1 MKTLKDLPS
10 PKGKLITGHLSDFVR
25 SNKHQVMEEWVKESG
40 NLFQIRLLTKRF
52 IVSADQQINSEILK
66 LRPGKFRRFSKINE
80 VMEEMG
86 IKGVFNA
93 EGEAWKK
100 HRKVTS
106 EALNVKNMPF
116 YFPIVKEVTQRLL
129 NKWQKLEA
137 ANNKIDVQLEMMRL
151 TVDITSTLAFGHP
164 MNTLEKPDDAIQKQL
179 EKIFP
184 MINSRITAPLPVW
197 RIIKSAK
204 DKELDKALEII
215 FKNIQQFIEEAKNRL
230 NTNPSLREKPS
241 NFLEA
246 LLVEQEKDGSFSDKE
261 IIGNVFTMLLAGED
275 TTSNSISW
283 ILYYLAQHPEMVK
296 QIRDEANEVYGDAQ
310 LPDRYEHLALLK
322 FTEAVALEA
331 MRLKPVTP
339 TLYHEAL
346 EDVIIKDLQI
356 KKGMTVMLQNKVAQT
371 HSDNF
376 SDPDT
381 FSPTRWLAKAS
392 GCPYHKPEVIH
403 VFGGGARFCPGKTLA
418 IQEMICVTSMI
429 CKNFDLH
436 LAVDKKDITEEFAF
450 TMYPK
455 NLWIQLKKQVPE
467 ISSIGKQESTTAND
481 YL

>member
-10 PKGKLITGHLSDFVR
+10 PKGKFITGHLSAFGR
-25 SNKHQVMEEWVKESG
+25 SNKHQVMEDWVKESG

-52 IVSADQQINSEILK
+52 IVSADQQMNSEILK
-66 LRPGKFRRFSKINE
+66 NRPGKFRRFSKISE

-86 IKGVFNA
+86 ITGVFNA
-93 EGEAWKK
+93 EGEVWKK
-100 HRKVTS
+100 HRKITS

-129 NKWQKLEA
+129 NKWIKLQITES
-137 ANNKIDVQLEMMRL
+137 KIEVQLEMMKL
-151 TVDITSTLAFGHP
+151 TVDITSTLAFGYP
-164 MNTLEKPDDAIQKQL
+164 MNTLEKKDEVIQKQL

-184 MINSRITAPLPVW
+184 MINSRITAPLPTW
-197 RIIKSAK
+197 RLIKTKK

-215 FKNIQQFIEEAKNRL
+215 FKTIQEFIQEAKSRL
-230 NTNPSLREKPS
+230 TSNPLLRDKPS

-246 LLVEQEKDGSFSDKE
+246 LLIEQEKDGSFSDKE

-283 ILYYLAQHPEMVK
+283 MLYYLSQNPEMVK
-296 QIRDEANEVYGDAQ
+296 KIRNEATEIYGNGS
-310 LPDRYEHLALLK
+310 LPEHYDQLALLK
-322 FTEAVALEA
+322 YTEAVALEA

-346 EDVIIKDLQI
+346 EDVTVKDLQI
-356 KKGMTVMLQNKVAQT
+356 KKGTTVMLQNKVAQT
-371 HSDNF
+371 HPDNF
-376 SDPDT
+376 TDPDS
-381 FSPTRWLAKAS
+381 FFPERWIAKQSA
-392 GCPYHKPEVIH
+392 CPYHKPEVIH
-403 VFGGGARFCPGKTLA
+403 VFGMGPRFCPGKALA
-418 IQEMICVTSMI
+418 MQEMICVVSMI
-429 CKNFDLH
+429 CKNFDFE

-455 NLWIQLKKQVPE
+455 NLWIRLKKVD
-467 ISSIGKQESTTAND
+467 S
-481 YL
+481 YLLI